1 MERTELIRNLK
12 KVDACVYEMEQIVK
26 QCPKHYATGMP
37 QYSGE
42 AASLMGFG
50 VLSGCVNAAIQSG
63 ALADETRVYVDSYGN
78 EVGREYSTWASN
90 SKMAIGTIGV
100 GQKIM
105 FDLFKINGDAHSI
118 RPSMKEKMVQIKN
131 AGIGF
136 AFVIAGSLIYS
147 ANIPVISI
155 VGLLGLCLVGWYFIL
170 KKGIIGYERAKEER
184 LEKNDARYIKLVQQ
198 LRSNVL
204 IANNELNPNCLQHGI
219 LARFIKQLES
229 GAAQSLADCR

>member
-1 MERTELIRNLK
+1 
-12 KVDACVYEMEQIVK
+12 
-26 QCPKHYATGMP
+26 
-37 QYSGE
+37 
-42 AASLMGFG
+42 
-50 VLSGCVNAAIQSG
+50 
-63 ALADETRVYVDSYGN
+63 
-78 EVGREYSTWASN
+78 
-90 SKMAIGTIGV
+90 
-100 GQKIM
+100 
-105 FDLFKINGDAHSI
+105 
-118 RPSMKEKMVQIKN
+118 MKEKMIQVKN
-131 AGIGF
+131 GGIGF

-229 GAAQSLADCR
+229 GAAQSLADCK